1 MQSEQDH
8 IFSQDELEKAKI
20 DGNKVNSIYN
30 IRYIGSSENKIKSA
44 NKFETWMKEIGK
56 NETELKK
63 HLIPRGDWN
72 PSQYEKFL
80 EARKQLLI
88 ENFKY

>member
-1 MQSEQDH
+1 
-8 IFSQDELEKAKI
+8 
-20 DGNKVNSIYN
+20 
-30 IRYIGSSENKIKSA
+30 
-44 NKFETWMKEIGK
+44 MKEIGK